1 MNRSERAELRALAEA
16 ATPGVW
22 FCDQPSSYDLLY
34 PADECSCRWDD
45 SGECEYVGEL
55 ADGGHVH
62 LYHNIH
68 QIRAGGEYVAGN
80 YDYADGGIVTRAD
93 RDYIIAAQPAR
104 VLALLD
110 ELDAHE
116 QARRKAVDAHG
127 QASVALAAV
136 QATVARVRSIHCPMD
151 EPDSG
156 GATYCSGCDER
167 WPCSTIHALDGA
179 E

>member
-1 MNRSERAELRALAEA
+1 MNRSERAKLRKLAEA

-22 FCDQPSSYDLLY
+22 FCDQPSSYDDAY
-34 PADECSCRWDD
+34 PADECPCRWDD
-45 SGECEYVGEL
+45 SGEYEYVGEL

-62 LYHNIH
+62 LYHKIH
-68 QIRAGGEYVAGN
+68 QIRAGGEYVATN
-80 YDYADGGIVTRAD
+80 YDYENGGIVTRAD

-110 ELDAHE
+110 ELDAAE

-136 QATVARVRSIHCPMD
+136 QATVARVRSLHCPMD